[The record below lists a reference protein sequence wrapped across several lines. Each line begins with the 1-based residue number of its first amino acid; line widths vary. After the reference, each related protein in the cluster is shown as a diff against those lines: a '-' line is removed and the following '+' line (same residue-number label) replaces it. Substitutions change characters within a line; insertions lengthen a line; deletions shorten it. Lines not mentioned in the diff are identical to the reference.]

1 MTLLA
6 LPKPGP
12 PYAEPSDDFAEASC
26 SWKRLAR
33 LTPSRAEPPT
43 RSRSRRVMPSHVS
56 RPGCPG
62 ITSMVCH
69 LSAVLQPWQI
79 EKLTP
84 WERGGEG
91 GRHESAAYGR
101 RISFTSFTRIGG
113 ERQSVGSAFFRRHLS
128 C

>member
-12 PYAEPSDDFAEASC
+12 PYAASDDFAEASC

-69 LSAVLQPWQI
+69 LSAVLQPWQV
-79 EKLTP
+79 EQLAFSLR
-84 WERGGEG
+84 EGRGKARVSGVRAEN
-91 GRHESAAYGR
+91 
-101 RISFTSFTRIGG
+101 
-113 ERQSVGSAFFRRHLS
+113 LL
-128 C
+128 

>member
-12 PYAEPSDDFAEASC
+12 PYAASDDFAEASC

-69 LSAVLQPWQI
+69 LSAVLQSWQV
-79 EKLTP
+79 EKARPL
-84 WERGGEG
+84 GEEGSGG
-91 GRHESAAYGR
+91 GRYESAAYGR
-101 RISFTSFTRIGG
+101 KISFTTFTR
-113 ERQSVGSAFFRRHLS
+113 S
-128 C
+128 